1 MCFRCYVISSLF
13 FFLSLFFLS
22 TVQLLQSFCACVCVV
37 PVQADPCTL
46 CAHMVQDLHMNEAF
60 CSERSEFWLRLCF
73 PQNRLRP
80 RTPSSVMQSSSTG
93 NLCVCV
99 RESER
104 NRALK
109 WAPRVRGGG
118 SGKAAVG
125 PPRGHAA
132 IVGLW
137 ETPEESSCADV
148 ILDVFVASV
157 HLWMK
162 IASRSNLT
170 SPSGSFRLLIV
181 SRNSFVRK
189 KTSRSQA
196 DVVEPN
202 HEAWRSKWKLCVNSR
217 RAHRAVPHTRT

>member
-37 PVQADPCTL
+37 PVQADPCTF

-109 WAPRVRGGG
+109 WAPRVRGGFG
-118 SGKAAVG
+118 EGRCGAPEGARGYRRTVG
-125 PPRGHAA
+125 DARRVELRRRNFRRVCCERAFVDEDSISIRPHISFWFLPSFNC
-132 IVGLW
+132 V
-137 ETPEESSCADV
+137 PELVCKKE
-148 ILDVFVASV
+148 
-157 HLWMK
+157 
-162 IASRSNLT
+162 NLT
-170 SPSGSFRLLIV
+170 
-181 SRNSFVRK
+181 
-189 KTSRSQA
+189 
-196 DVVEPN
+196 
-202 HEAWRSKWKLCVNSR
+202 
-217 RAHRAVPHTRT
+217 